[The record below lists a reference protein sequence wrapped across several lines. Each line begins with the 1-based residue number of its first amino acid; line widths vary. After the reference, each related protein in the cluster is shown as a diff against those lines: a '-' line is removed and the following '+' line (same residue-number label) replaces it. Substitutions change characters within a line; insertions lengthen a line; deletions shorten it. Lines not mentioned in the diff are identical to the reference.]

1 MQRAFAS
8 CQCSEVISSLPLRLT
23 VGITEPPAPPAVQ
36 DAARGL
42 RYRDFLT
49 VALVI
54 DGEDLFPDNWI
65 YIHEPGVRVGR
76 IQNFRSWSPWMVPD
90 PSKASVGL
98 EFFCFQGDELWEMD
112 DDDLVELAK
121 RELGQLGL
129 GDPAKVEKG
138 YVTRVPL
145 AYPMYDADYAQRVD
159 AIREWLETIS
169 NLTQVGR
176 NGLHRYNNSDHSMLT
191 AIRAVDNIVN
201 GAGHDIWEVNAE
213 SVYHE
218 EDVADEHP
226 YRKAPETKAMR
237 EPLVPAES

>member
-1 MQRAFAS
+1 M
-8 CQCSEVISSLPLRLT
+8 
-23 VGITEPPAPPAVQ
+23 
-36 DAARGL
+36 GL

-65 YIHEPGVRVGR
+65 YIHDPNVRVGR

-98 EFFCFQGDELWEMD
+98 EYFCFQGDELWEMD
-112 DDDLVELAK
+112 DDKLVELAK

-145 AYPMYDADYAQRVD
+145 AYPMYDADYAERVD

-169 NLTQVGR
+169 NLQQVGR

-201 GAGHDIWEVNAE
+201 GANHDIWAVNAE

-226 YRKAPETKAMR
+226 YRRAPETKSMR
-237 EPLVPAES
+237 EPLVHTGS